1 MMPRAAIT
9 AVCGIG
15 NTRSAQMRAMPTAH
29 AQLSYCRSVR
39 TASSASWGVEI
50 TDHVQEASTS
60 DRGPITI
67 WPDLIWAPRAQG
79 APCGQLVPT
88 LQPAAHAGLVDP
100 IGVAEALLQV
110 RLLARDDAQADRDC
124 KR

>member
-1 MMPRAAIT
+1 MMPRAVIT

-39 TASSASWGVEI
+39 TTSLASWGVEI

-60 DRGPITI
+60 DRAPIAI
-67 WPDLIWAPRAQG
+67 RPDLIWASECAGP
-79 APCGQLVPT
+79 LVP
-88 LQPAAHAGLVDP
+88 A
-100 IGVAEALLQV
+100 ALLV
-110 RLLARDDAQADRDC
+110 RRYSQRRTRAL
-124 KR
+124 